1 MKVLGLVGSP
11 RKMGNT
17 DLLVEQ
23 LLEGARTKGYETE
36 KLYLYDC
43 TISLCTDCRSC
54 KKGDYVCYVHD
65 EMQQIYPLMAGA
77 DVIVFGTPVYWYG
90 PSAKMKMLID
100 RMRPFVENKKL
111 VGKRAVVV
119 SPSAEGSAASDP
131 LLEMF
136 RRMFLYI
143 GVEFAG
149 KVLVKAY
156 DKGAVAENKEDL
168 VKAYALGAS
177 L

>member
-11 RKMGNT
+11 RVMGNT
-17 DLLVEQ
+17 DLLVER
-23 LLEGARTKGYETE
+23 LLEGARTRGYETK
-36 KLYLYDC
+36 KLYLYEYS
-43 TISLCTDCRSC
+43 ISLCIDCRSC
-54 KKGDYVCYVHD
+54 KKSDYVCCVTD
-65 EMQQIYPLMAGA
+65 EMKQIYPLMEDA

-100 RMRPFVENKKL
+100 RLRPYVEAKKL
-111 VGKRAVVV
+111 RGKRAIVV
-119 SPSAEGSAASDP
+119 SPSAEGPTASDP

-149 KVLVKAY
+149 KILVKAY
-156 DKGAVAENKEDL
+156 DKGAVVENKKELD
-168 VKAYALGAS
+168 KAYAMGAS